1 MALGTMA
8 YTRTAVG
15 ADVEILYNSE
25 YVGDA
30 ITLDA
35 TAFTSGVCL
44 AGTPIAIG
52 GTVAVTTE
60 ATESDPASSD
70 VYGILLHDVY
80 SDRPQGT
87 VVIGGYINKA
97 KAEEHIDDEYDTVM
111 MATLKNVVFV
121 DKDAE

>member
-1 MALGTMA
+1 MALGTMG

-15 ADVEILYNSE
+15 GDVEILYNSE

-30 ITLDA
+30 LTLDT

-44 AGTPIAIG
+44 AGTPIALTGKI
-52 GTVAVTTE
+52 AVTTP
-60 ATESDPASSD
+60 ATEEDPASSD

-80 SDRPQGT
+80 SERPIAT

-97 KAEEHIDDEYDTVM
+97 VAEEHSDVTYDATM
-111 MATLKNVVFV
+111 MGTLKNVVFV
-121 DKDAE
+121 EKDAE